1 MMTNNSRRR
10 SVAWLVALWLL
21 VCSAVV
27 QAQTRAWLD
36 RDSINMGETVTLN
49 IETDQA
55 AQPDYGPLRAEFDL
69 SGQSSSRQLQ
79 MGGGRVSN
87 SSAFTVALSP
97 RRNGELQI
105 PALRV
110 GNTQTQPL
118 RLVVGQAQVAS
129 RDSNA
134 LAFVETVVDD
144 RAPYVQ
150 QTVGV
155 VVRLYFA
162 TQLASGELVLDTPQ
176 GASLQRVG
184 EDKTSNREINGRRY
198 NVVERRFLLVPERSG
213 ALQLPGARFSG
224 QGVGG
229 FFDDFFGRDSGQLSA
244 RAPDQTLQV
253 KPIPANAPQPWLPLK
268 SLQLRYT
275 AAPTNGRTG
284 EATTIVVEATA
295 TGATKAQ
302 FPELPVP
309 SLGDNAQVF
318 AEPPQYDEIF
328 NGDSPQLKLTRRYSI
343 VPQQAGALSVPGIQM
358 GWWDV
363 ATGQLRQA
371 ALPPLQLQVSQGTG
385 ANVAPPPVAQPI
397 AKAPVLQGDALAAN
411 QAQQAQR
418 PWLWP
423 ALAAAFALLWLVTLI
438 WGLSRRRTPVAETHG
453 GPQPAVAGRRA
464 ARYGQADLRRALDA
478 GGLEEVVLILADMA
492 GVDGIDAVLAQ
503 LDDPAQRQAL
513 ERMQRARWGG
523 EGDVSQARARL
534 REALRSGPRWRG
546 GAVAGKPVLDPL
558 YPGQG

>member
-1 MMTNNSRRR
+1 MMTNNSRGQG
-10 SVAWLVALWLL
+10 VAWLVALWLL

-36 RDSINMGETVTLN
+36 RDSINLGESVTLN
-49 IETDQA
+49 IETDQSS
-55 AQPDYGPLRAEFDL
+55 QPDYGPLRAEFDI
-69 SGQSSSRQLQ
+69 SGQSSSRQMQ
-79 MGGGRVSN
+79 MGGGRL
-87 SSAFTVALSP
+87 SSSSVFTVNLSP

-110 GNTQTQPL
+110 GNAQTQPL
-118 RLVVGQAQVAS
+118 RLVVGQAPVVN

-144 RAPYVQ
+144 RQPYVQ

-184 EDKTSNREINGRRY
+184 EDKTSNREVNGRRY

-213 ALQLPGARFSG
+213 ALQLPGARFNG

-244 RAPDQTLQV
+244 RAPEQTLQV
-253 KPIPANAPQPWLPLK
+253 KAIPANAPQPWLPLK
-268 SLQLRYT
+268 NLQLRYT
-275 AAPTNGRTG
+275 AAPTTGRTG

-295 TGATKAQ
+295 TGVTKAQ

-309 SLGDNAQVF
+309 SLGDTAQVF
-318 AEPPQYDEIF
+318 AEPPQYDETF

-343 VPQQAGALSVPGIQM
+343 VPQQAGALTVPGIQM
-358 GWWDV
+358 DWWDV
-363 ATGQLRQA
+363 SAGEVKQA
-371 ALPPLQLQVSQGTG
+371 ALPPLQLQVAQGTG
-385 ANVAPPPVAQPI
+385 AGVAPPPVAQPV
-397 AKAPVLQGDALAAN
+397 AQAPALQGDALATN
-411 QAQQAQR
+411 GVQVQR
-418 PWLWP
+418 TWVWP
-423 ALAAAFALLWLVTLI
+423 ALAAAFALLWLATLI
-438 WGLSRRRTPVAETHG
+438 WGLSRRRASAAEVADGAQPG
-453 GPQPAVAGRRA
+453 GNGRTA
-464 ARYGQADLRRALDA
+464 ARYSQADLRRALDA
-478 GGLEEVVLILADMA
+478 GGLDEVVHILADMA
-492 GVDGIDAVLAQ
+492 GVDGIDAVIARLE
-503 LDDPAQRQAL
+503 DPAQLQAL

-523 EGDVSQARARL
+523 EGDVSQARAQL
-534 REALRSGPRWRG
+534 REVFQSGPRWRDR
-546 GAVAGKPVLDPL
+546 AMAEKPMLDPL